1 MGHFRRE
8 RLGRTP
14 QLLLTAFMLAVLM
27 LSSIG
32 AVSAQGEATAP
43 RKQLYFTQTGQTV
56 NGPFLAYWLSQQSVE
71 RTGLPITPSVKH
83 DDRWTQ
89 WFEYTRLEVHHFTG
103 IESGVNVHVA
113 RLGQD
118 YADSVGYTTWHP
130 AFKPVKDP
138 GDGTVQFFPE
148 TGHTLSGGFHGTWHE
163 PGVASQ
169 LGQPISEEFSSNGT
183 IYQFFEYGALSWSAA
198 AGTRFVPLG
207 TLDAALN
214 NQLGLTMPR
223 PNNAVDYPYTAG
235 LLTTDAFSTERW
247 IEISLSEFRLTAY
260 VGDIPFL
267 SSSIVTGADQSPTV
281 LGTFQIWHKNRMQ
294 DMSGI
299 GWDGRPYFEANVPW
313 AMYFYRDYAI
323 HGTTWRQT
331 YGVRGSQGC
340 VLPPNHIAEI
350 LFNWADIGTRV
361 VVKP

>member
-1 MGHFRRE
+1 MWFRR
-8 RLGRTP
+8 GRSTRY
-14 QLLLTAFMLAVLM
+14 QRFLLTAMVLALLM

-32 AVSAQGEATAP
+32 TLSAQAQAVAP
-43 RKQLYFTQTGQTV
+43 KKQLYFTETGQTV
-56 NGPFLAYWLSQQSVE
+56 NGPFLAYWLTQQSAE
-71 RTGLPITPSVKH
+71 RTGLPISSSVKH

-89 WFEYTRLEVHHFTG
+89 WFEYTRLEIHHFTG

-113 RLGQD
+113 ELGRS
-118 YADSVGYTTWHP
+118 YAESVGYTRWHP
-130 AFKPVKDP
+130 AFKPITRAAE
-138 GDGTVQFFPE
+138 GAQFFPE
-148 TGHTLSGGFHGTWHE
+148 TGHSLAGGFLNVWHG
-163 PGVASQ
+163 PGVAGQ
-169 LGQPISEEFSSNGT
+169 LGKPISEEFRSNGT
-183 IYQFFEYGALSWSAA
+183 TYQFFEYGALSWAA
-198 AGTRFVPLG
+198 ETGTRFVPLG

-214 NQLGLTMPR
+214 NQLGNPMPR
-223 PNNAVDYPYTAG
+223 PANAVDYPYTDG

-267 SSSIVTGADQSPTV
+267 SSSIVTGADQAPTV
-281 LGTFQIWHKNRMQ
+281 VGTFEIWLKNEVQ
-294 DMSGI
+294 SLSGI
-299 GWDGRPYFEANVPW
+299 GWDGNPYFEANVPW
-313 AMYFYRDYAI
+313 VMYFYQDYAI

-350 LFNWADIGTRV
+350 LFHWADIGTKV